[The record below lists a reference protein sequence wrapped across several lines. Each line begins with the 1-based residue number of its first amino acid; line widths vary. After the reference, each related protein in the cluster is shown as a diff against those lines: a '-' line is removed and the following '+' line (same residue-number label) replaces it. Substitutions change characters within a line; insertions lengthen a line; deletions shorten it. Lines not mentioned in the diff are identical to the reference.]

1 MEQTCKP
8 LIHNKTASI
17 LMVGCGNA
25 PLSSHMHDSGYTNL
39 TNTDYCDVVIK
50 QQRERF
56 PHMQWEVMDAL
67 NMDYPDGTFDYVFD
81 KSLIDTLM
89 CYSSDEKE
97 DMGAA
102 EKTQML
108 FKEMHRVLKPGGRL
122 IQISL
127 HKEHEVIPF
136 RDSPSCDFAAT
147 TCKLVNIV
155 LFEPCKSRKDMKD
168 IAIYHTFAVFD
179 KLEGVIPQ
187 ERTRLESL
195 HPLQLVNALSE
206 DSVEELTKIV
216 CSETEWD
223 PRTISWKHCTRPDD
237 LIDVFNAV
245 FDDISGTLRRVNAR
259 SEATAKALYCLPT

>member
-1 MEQTCKP
+1 
-8 LIHNKTASI
+8 
-17 LMVGCGNA
+17 MVGCGNA

-122 IQISL
+122 LQVSL
-127 HKEHEVIPF
+127 HKEQEVRPPVLHTTP
-136 RDSPSCDFAAT
+136 SPPPPP
-147 TCKLVNIV
+147 N
-155 LFEPCKSRKDMKD
+155 
-168 IAIYHTFAVFD
+168 
-179 KLEGVIPQ
+179 IPQ
-187 ERTRLESL
+187 TGAPLRGFSRLRVRGHVVQDHE
-195 HPLQLVNALSE
+195 PQ
-206 DSVEELTKIV
+206 D
-216 CSETEWD
+216 
-223 PRTISWKHCTRPDD
+223 
-237 LIDVFNAV
+237 
-245 FDDISGTLRRVNAR
+245 LRR
-259 SEATAKALYCLPT
+259 

>member
-1 MEQTCKP
+1 MP
-8 LIHNKTASI
+8 LIPSTSSSI
-17 LMVGCGNA
+17 LVVGCGNA
-25 PLSSHMHDSGYTNL
+25 PFSASVVDEGGYKNSIHV
-39 TNTDYCDVVIK
+39 DYSEVVIG
-50 QQRERF
+50 QQHDRF
-56 PHMQWEVMDAL
+56 PHIDWRIADCL
-67 NMDYPDGTFDYVFD
+67 NMPEFEDSSFDYVLD
-81 KSLIDTLM
+81 KSLIDTMM
-89 CYSSDEKE
+89 CYDDGS
-97 DMGAA
+97 AT
-102 EKTQML
+102 TQKL